1 MHLPACFAAV
11 ILTFA
16 PLFVQRRT
24 WRHAEVL
31 VIGAILAPGRRTVAS
46 LLRITGLSRERRF
59 TNYHRVLNRAVWR
72 PHVAAHLLLRLLITT
87 FVPLDGSS
95 PQSIQ
100 NSSAAK

>member
-1 MHLPACFAAV
+1 V
-11 ILTFA
+11 T
-16 PLFVQRRT
+16 
-24 WRHAEVL
+24 
-31 VIGAILAPGRRTVAS
+31 S